1 MFQIWKEN
9 KELIFVIDDTLK
21 NEKIK
26 NYKDMLSEYGEIIT
40 IDDFINIRTIIL
52 KCIRII
58 LKELFFSYFDLIFFL
73 IYVKIEKKISN
84 L

>member
-26 NYKDMLSEYGEIIT
+26 NYKDMLSEIIT